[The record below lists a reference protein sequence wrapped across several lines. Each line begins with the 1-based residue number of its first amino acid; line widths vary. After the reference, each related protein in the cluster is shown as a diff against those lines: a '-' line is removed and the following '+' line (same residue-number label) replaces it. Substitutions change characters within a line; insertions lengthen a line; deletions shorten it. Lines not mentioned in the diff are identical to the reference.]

1 MGMKICNMAKSCIL
15 YNETNNDV
23 NKHAYPYESSGNV
36 MSGSSSET
44 DATLALF
51 LFASCIKRF
60 ELSIIFHYIWLRLF
74 RSQLTLCCTTC
85 VFGDNESWNVFFG
98 AFSGAFFSL
107 FDSMK
112 TRSAVYLRQHQQQTG
127 SAGVRVVAWTAATRD
142 NEEQRQNIYTDATA
156 GHVNE

>member
-36 MSGSSSET
+36 MWGSSSET

-60 ELSIIFHYIWLRLF
+60 ELSIIFHYI
-74 RSQLTLCCTTC
+74 
-85 VFGDNESWNVFFG
+85 
-98 AFSGAFFSL
+98 
-107 FDSMK
+107 
-112 TRSAVYLRQHQQQTG
+112 
-127 SAGVRVVAWTAATRD
+127 
-142 NEEQRQNIYTDATA
+142 
-156 GHVNE
+156 